1 MGFTI
6 DQAEREDLVVRMD
19 DHLAAICFHCFG
31 ETHANS
37 SAKAEEIEARA
48 FATADAASKTTSESW
63 SADSG
68 GGHAV
73 HQLTT
78 LYVKKAAEL
87 LKEEALRCGKAKD
100 ATSSQDADAQFFDLS
115 GSDREFFTQQRAEQ
129 GLAPLLAAGARFSKV
144 RLSSKSFGLDA
155 AHVVAKAF
163 ANNADTLK
171 EVDLSDIFPGR
182 PEEEAMKVMQ
192 IVTEATLCAK
202 ITSVDVSDNAFG
214 EKGVRACTA
223 MLQQQ
228 NEIESITFI
237 NNGISEQAAKAISEL
252 LVSPQSLKKLH
263 LDKNMTGDAG
273 TAHIAALLERAPGM
287 EDFKMAGSRFF
298 SKGAVMLARGLSTG
312 TSLVSLDLNDNN
324 INEEGGLAL
333 SGMLFKQPNLRH
345 LNFEAA
351 MLGSHA
357 AGAVVSALAA
367 GCPKLEYLNLSC
379 CDIYPGGVPAVA
391 KAISAM
397 KNLKVLKIAENEL
410 GDFGVARICMA
421 LKESGCPLVELD
433 VSTNE
438 LVQAGAI
445 AAARLAI
452 SKASFTSLN
461 LDGNYISDEGVEKVK
476 AVMEEAGISFALLPM
491 EENDA
496 DMAEEAEDEA
506 DEDQESR
513 LNKMLDDLRI

>member
-1 MGFTI
+1 
-6 DQAEREDLVVRMD
+6 
-19 DHLAAICFHCFG
+19 
-31 ETHANS
+31 
-37 SAKAEEIEARA
+37 
-48 FATADAASKTTSESW
+48 
-63 SADSG
+63 
-68 GGHAV
+68 
-73 HQLTT
+73 
-78 LYVKKAAEL
+78 
-87 LKEEALRCGKAKD
+87 
-100 ATSSQDADAQFFDLS
+100 
-115 GSDREFFTQQRAEQ
+115 
-129 GLAPLLAAGARFSKV
+129 
-144 RLSSKSFGLDA
+144 
-155 AHVVAKAF
+155 
-163 ANNADTLK
+163 
-171 EVDLSDIFPGR
+171 
-182 PEEEAMKVMQ
+182 
-192 IVTEATLCAK
+192 
-202 ITSVDVSDNAFG
+202 
-214 EKGVRACTA
+214 
-223 MLQQQ
+223 
-228 NEIESITFI
+228 
-237 NNGISEQAAKAISEL
+237 
-252 LVSPQSLKKLH
+252 
-263 LDKNMTGDAG
+263 
-273 TAHIAALLERAPGM
+273 
-287 EDFKMAGSRFF
+287 
-298 SKGAVMLARGLSTG
+298 VMLARGLSTG